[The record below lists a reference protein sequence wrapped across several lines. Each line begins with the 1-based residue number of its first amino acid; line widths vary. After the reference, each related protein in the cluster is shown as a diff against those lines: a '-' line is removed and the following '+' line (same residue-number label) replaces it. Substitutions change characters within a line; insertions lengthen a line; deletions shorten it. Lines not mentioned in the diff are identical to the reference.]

1 MHENFPGATH
11 SRLSHSLGVYAL
23 TSKFISHFLSLGDL
37 NLKDDQ
43 LEIDLALAS
52 ALLHDLGHGPF
63 SHFFEWLF
71 PNFSHEEMTKRIILN
86 KNSKLNLLLVERSRV
101 HGKEDSFFAE
111 EIVNILSRK
120 SDRKWIEELI
130 SSDIDVDRLDYLLR
144 DRYFCGS
151 FTLSIDPSLII
162 KWTRLLKLNGQRKLA
177 FLQKTNYQR
186 YSLLLAR
193 EYMQREVYSNP
204 SACSYQVILFA
215 IFQEW
220 KKIFNSEFVNN
231 ANYEL
236 LLPLF
241 EKTLEEIK
249 VEEFINLKDYT
260 ILSKLDELFWEIKK
274 SNPSSTSNSLY
285 SLLLLF
291 RGNSEESNHV
301 LVRMQQEEFEKFNK
315 FSLECPDIIKEEEI
329 LQTKR
334 ISSLISHKA
343 VQKIQ
348 KLSYFDLSSKT
359 FKDLELSFPFQ
370 EEREIHFVLMTKK
383 HHNNWLNLKN

>member
-120 SDRKWIEELI
+120 SERKWIEELI

-260 ILSKLDELFWEIKK
+260 ILSKLDELFWEIK
-274 SNPSSTSNSLY
+274 NLIH
-285 SLLLLF
+285 LLF
-291 RGNSEESNHV
+291 LIHYILFYYSSEV
-301 LVRMQQEEFEKFNK
+301 TL
-315 FSLECPDIIKEEEI
+315 
-329 LQTKR
+329 
-334 ISSLISHKA
+334 
-343 VQKIQ
+343 
-348 KLSYFDLSSKT
+348 
-359 FKDLELSFPFQ
+359 
-370 EEREIHFVLMTKK
+370 KK
-383 HHNNWLNLKN
+383 VIMF